1 MKKILNNHFFPFRYN
16 RSLEK
21 CLIEVYETNG
31 LMHEYVKSEEDDTY
45 EQYNIT
51 RKKLFYLEGQ
61 FVGYVT
67 IVDDYFRNERIINL
81 KLVEDAN

>member
-1 MKKILNNHFFPFRYN
+1 MKKVLNNHFFPFRFK

-21 CLIEVYETNG
+21 CLIEVYESNG
-31 LMHEYVKSEEDDTY
+31 LVHEYVTSEDDDTY
-45 EQYNIT
+45 DQYGIT

-67 IVDDYFRNERIINL
+67 IFDDNYRNERIINL
-81 KLVEDAN
+81 NLIKDAN